1 MRQSEIKQLLPDIFR
16 RTIRPG
22 GPLHALLAV
31 MEGLQGPSEEILDE
45 LERYFDPY
53 RTPDRFVP
61 YLAAWVD
68 LDRLLPESVGDA
80 DEPSHFPGGLGRLRE
95 LIAAAAFLSKWRGTR
110 KGLLAF
116 LGIATGGEDFAIREN
131 VTGAGEQRSFHLAIQ
146 APQKAEPYRELI
158 ERIVQMEKP
167 AYVTYELRFAEAEE

>member
-1 MRQSEIKQLLPDIFR
+1 MKQSEIKQLLPSILR

-31 MEGLQGPSEEILDE
+31 MEDLQGPSEEVLDE

-61 YLAAWVD
+61 YLAGWVD
-68 LDRLLPESVGDA
+68 LDRLLPESVEDTQ
-80 DEPSHFPGGLGRLRE
+80 EPSHFPGGLGRLRE

-116 LGIATGGEDFAIREN
+116 LETATGQQGFAIREN
-131 VTGAGEQRSFHLAIQ
+131 MTERGDQRSFHLAIR
-146 APQKAEPYRELI
+146 APREAEPYRELI

-167 AYVTYELRFAEAEE
+167 AYVTHELHFTDAG